1 MTTATVSDIQI
12 EALVAWAKVSCRQFM
27 RGIVP
32 EKFWY
37 QYEPTKLIENGKPT
51 GNALKHSTTRIEG
64 MIYYGAYEH
73 ACVISRGDDGVYTWR
88 AYIDDPTEPDCVL
101 FHTSDIIKESV

>member
-27 RGIVP
+27 RGQVP

-37 QYEPTKLIENGKPT
+37 QYEPTKLIQNGKPT

-64 MIYYGAYEH
+64 MIYYGANEFV
-73 ACVISRGDDGVYTWR
+73 CTISRGDDGVYTWR
-88 AYIDDPTEPDCVL
+88 AFIADPTDDDSCL

>member
-1 MTTATVSDIQI
+1 MTTITAVTDIEI

-27 RGIVP
+27 RGQVP

-51 GNALKHSTTRIEG
+51 GNTLKHSTTNIEG
-64 MIYYGAYEH
+64 DVLYGDHEFN
-73 ACVISRGDDGVYTWR
+73 CTISRGKDGVYTWR
-88 AYIDDPTEPDCVL
+88 AFIADPTDPDSFL
-101 FHTSDIIKESV
+101 FHTSDIIKE

>member
-27 RGIVP
+27 LGVVP

-37 QYEPTKLIENGKPT
+37 QYETT
-51 GNALKHSTTRIEG
+51 GNTRKHSTTTIEG
-64 MIYYGAYEH
+64 LVYYGANEFVCII
-73 ACVISRGDDGVYTWR
+73 ARGKDGVYTWR
-88 AYIDDPTEPDCVL
+88 AYIADPTDRDSVL
-101 FHTSDIIKESV
+101 FHTSDIIKE